1 MLRFMVWLCLRDNP
15 LAGLQMCIVT
25 GPRIDLA
32 IVLIDGMKK
41 LFVAAAADGNAG
53 NTKQQPH
60 LTPVAML
67 KP

>member
-1 MLRFMVWLCLRDNP
+1 
-15 LAGLQMCIVT
+15 MCILT

-32 IVLIDGMKK
+32 IALLIDGMKK
-41 LFVAAAADGNAG
+41 LFVAAAADGNAD